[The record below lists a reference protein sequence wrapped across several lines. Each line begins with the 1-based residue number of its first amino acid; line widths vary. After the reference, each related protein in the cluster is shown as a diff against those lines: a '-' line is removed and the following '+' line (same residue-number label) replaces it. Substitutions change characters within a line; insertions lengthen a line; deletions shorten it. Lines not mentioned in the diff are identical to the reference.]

1 VTKPMELCKQDI
13 DEKSAWQTGL
23 PWMTL
28 PTDQLPKEQLTRPPK
43 DDEIDVFE
51 QETFPE
57 VFLLDER
64 EERELLL
71 STDSCRTS
79 ACNQAFV
86 VATHPLKEEW
96 LSSHVDFESLGWKRA
111 LKKVSLICRFVEKLR
126 HAVHVRKKENRD
138 GCCFCTLDP
147 SGGLERLALRQ
158 ILRAASRQA
167 EIVTTRKNLDRDYT
181 FENGLWFCSSR
192 LAKEGPVDSV
202 DVDGAPFFDAISFR
216 KVVPIVLVQSPIFAA
231 YVAYVHDRLL
241 DHPGVE
247 PTLREIKLT
256 MMPMG
261 GPSARA
267 FITAYKKKC
276 TKCRIRLKETI
287 QKELADFPNCRTTIA
302 PPFYFVQADIAM
314 AFRSKPYN
322 NSRRATSTAHALVLV
337 CLTTSATNILVMD
350 GLSTQS
356 VVMALE
362 RHASRYGMPG
372 EIFVDPGT
380 QLVKLRDTSFDLRGV
395 DGAVFRGSTFRIS
408 VSTPKAHEQHGRVER
423 KIRILRDMLQ
433 RLSDTTELCD
443 TLLGWETVFA
453 RIASQVDDLPIA
465 RGSSSAPTDIGW
477 EIITPN
483 RLKLGR
489 NNHRN
494 LDGEVILDGAPRTLL
509 DRNKAIF
516 KSWYGIFMDRLHLLV
531 PTVDKTTYR
540 DLQLN
545 DIVLFKFQ
553 DANVPQLEVWKLGR
567 VIQLISARTVL
578 LQYSHAGAGHKQIR
592 RSVRQISLILGV
604 EEYMKQPLQEASEPT

>member
-1 VTKPMELCKQDI
+1 M
-13 DEKSAWQTGL
+13 
-23 PWMTL
+23 
-28 PTDQLPKEQLTRPPK
+28 
-43 DDEIDVFE
+43 
-51 QETFPE
+51 
-57 VFLLDER
+57 
-64 EERELLL
+64 
-71 STDSCRTS
+71 
-79 ACNQAFV
+79 
-86 VATHPLKEEW
+86 
-96 LSSHVDFESLGWKRA
+96 
-111 LKKVSLICRFVEKLR
+111 
-126 HAVHVRKKENRD
+126 
-138 GCCFCTLDP
+138 
-147 SGGLERLALRQ
+147 
-158 ILRAASRQA
+158 
-167 EIVTTRKNLDRDYT
+167 
-181 FENGLWFCSSR
+181 
-192 LAKEGPVDSV
+192 DSV

-604 EEYMKQPLQEASEPT
+604 EEYTKQPLQEATEPT